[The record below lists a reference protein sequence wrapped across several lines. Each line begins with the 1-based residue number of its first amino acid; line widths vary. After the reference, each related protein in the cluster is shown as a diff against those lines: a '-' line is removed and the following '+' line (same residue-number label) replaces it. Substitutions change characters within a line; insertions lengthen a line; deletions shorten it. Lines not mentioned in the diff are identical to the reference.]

1 MDSCSIQDC
10 LSPICGPSLLVFTQ
24 LIQTFIAPQCSFSKT
39 DDYPPDRSCEI
50 VKKINDSFDFII
62 VGGGSAGSVLASRL
76 SEQPDWK
83 VLLIEAGTY
92 PSAKSNVPA
101 RFFELWGTAEDYFY
115 PKEPQDN
122 FCLGMVN
129 KRCPWS
135 GGKALGGSSVINGL
149 VYIYGN
155 KGDFDSWAAEGN
167 EGWGY
172 EDVLPYFK
180 KSNNYPRETIEK
192 YGDKYLGSDGPL
204 SVRLCNDTS
213 STFQEIVTKAA
224 MEIGVPK
231 LDIINTDRFIGF
243 GRAHITA
250 ENGHRV
256 NAAKA
261 YLSPIRN
268 RENLY
273 VMTSTRAD
281 QVIINDNR
289 ATGVRVTLKNGRTME
304 LKASKEV
311 ILSAGTMGSSKLLML
326 SGIGPKEDLEKF
338 EIECLADLPVGKYL
352 KDHVLW
358 HGIFLGFSKQ
368 PDLHKPLDSQNSAYD
383 YPNHYEGALAGIG
396 GLDHTGFINVKD
408 PTANYPDI
416 QFLSFYIPQGDRS
429 TMAQML
435 DTFGLSPE
443 MRDSIVN
450 STMINN
456 NLVISPF
463 LLKPKST
470 GEVKLRSKSPADGV
484 KIFQNYLTDERD
496 TETLLKSVDFVKNLL
511 NTEAFKSFGMK
522 IRNITI
528 PGCDNFEFDSR
539 GYWECFIRHTGHSGY
554 HSVGTVRMGTPD
566 NPKTVV
572 DFNLKVLGID
582 HLRVIDASIMPDV
595 TSGNT
600 NAPSIMIGEKGAD
613 IIKKY
618 WLHEI

>member
-1 MDSCSIQDC
+1 MDSCLVQDC
-10 LSPICGPSLLVFTQ
+10 TSLTCGPSLLVFTQ
-24 LIQTFIAPQCSFSKT
+24 LIQTFIAPQFSFSKIE
-39 DDYPPDRSCEI
+39 DYPPDRTSEI
-50 VKKINDSFDFII
+50 VSNVEESFDFII

-76 SEQPDWK
+76 SEQPNWK

-115 PKEPQDN
+115 PQEPQEN

-167 EGWGY
+167 EGWSY

-231 LDIINTDRFIGF
+231 LDVINTDRFIGF

-250 ENGHRV
+250 ENGYRV

-261 YLSPIRN
+261 YLSPVRS

-273 VMTSTRAD
+273 VMPSTRAD
-281 QVIINDNR
+281 QIMINDNR
-289 ATGVRVTLKNGRTME
+289 ATGVRVTLKNGRALE

-311 ILSAGTMGSSKLLML
+311 ILSAGVMGSPKLLML

-338 EIECLADLPVGKYL
+338 SIECLIDLPVGKYL

-358 HGIFLGFSKQ
+358 HGIFLEFSKQ
-368 PDLHKPLDSQNSAYD
+368 PDLHKPSDHN
-383 YPNHYEGALAGIG
+383 EGALAGIG
-396 GLDHTGFINVKD
+396 GLDHTGFINVND
-408 PTANYPDI
+408 PTSIYPDI
-416 QFLSFYIPQGDRS
+416 QFLSFYIPQGDKS

-450 STMINN
+450 STVTNN

-470 GEVKLRSKSPADGV
+470 GEIKLRSKSPADGV
-484 KIFQNYLTDERD
+484 KIFQNYLIDERD
-496 TETLLKSVDFVKNLL
+496 TETLLKSVDFVKSLL

-528 PGCDNFEFDSR
+528 PGCDNFEFDSS

-554 HSVGTVRMGTPD
+554 HSVGTVRMGTPE

-572 DFNLKVLGID
+572 DFKLKVLGID

-613 IIKKY
+613 IIKEY
-618 WLHEI
+618 WLHKNEL